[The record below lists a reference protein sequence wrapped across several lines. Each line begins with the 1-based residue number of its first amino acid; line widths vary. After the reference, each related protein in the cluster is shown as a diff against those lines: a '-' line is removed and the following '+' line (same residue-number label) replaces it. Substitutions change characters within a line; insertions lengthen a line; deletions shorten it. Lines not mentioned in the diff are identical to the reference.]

1 MKTTLHAQFTQE
13 HNEWKR
19 KLEFFTQ
26 ENAIL
31 KYRLSEIVDNNE
43 DKEFL
48 QMAEHFQNEFLFKDD
63 LLVKLKREL
72 QELFDQLNGLENE
85 RSIAEKIGCSQDML
99 RDDLIK
105 FKKSFLHL
113 SEEFNRRMLQSQ

>member
-1 MKTTLHAQFTQE
+1 
-13 HNEWKR
+13 
-19 KLEFFTQ
+19 
-26 ENAIL
+26 
-31 KYRLSEIVDNNE
+31 
-43 DKEFL
+43 
-48 QMAEHFQNEFLFKDD
+48 MAEHFQNEFLFKDD